1 MTASAKTVQKRL
13 TLLQLAERPGNVS
26 TGCPSYSTPL
36 PMKPLQF
43 IPDSAHD
50 VPAGFIFFLNEFPK
64 CFFETRDRRF
74 IPMAGGIFFPVG
86 HVDQDFIYDLVD
98 VLSSH

>member
-36 PMKPLQF
+36 PMKPL
-43 IPDSAHD
+43 
-50 VPAGFIFFLNEFPK
+50 
-64 CFFETRDRRF
+64 
-74 IPMAGGIFFPVG
+74 
-86 HVDQDFIYDLVD
+86 
-98 VLSSH
+98 